1 MLARLQALHKKYI
14 PQPEPIV
21 RVLDNLA
28 LVLYALFI
36 FEAFLRTT
44 TFVIDWHPY
53 YHLSLKVILI
63 LLVVVK
69 SFLKVFDDL
78 WVYILLFICAIGYAL
93 TYLQGN
99 HGILLEII
107 LFTVLLKDID
117 FRKIAK
123 VFFVVI
129 GISLVCIFVASKRG
143 MLTNLTYYSDRGP
156 WRQSF
161 GINYPT
167 DFAAYILYLSLV
179 WVFIRNVKI
188 SFVEI
193 VLMGLLT
200 RWTWINCSARAST
213 ICMVLLIVAALVCKM
228 AHIICGSVEGRRS
241 NRVTLDE
248 DTGCSKTAVKRKNSG
263 VLYAGWKLIK
273 GICNVVT
280 WLVTLAVP
288 VCFGFSVLTAY
299 KFDITNS
306 IFNKLNILLSDRLR
320 LGKMTFDTYDIKLF
334 GQEIEMHG
342 NGGTTLPWLNYATTG
357 TGYNF
362 IDCSYLNIMFRYG
375 LFVVICT
382 VLLLW
387 ITSILAKKRKDYI
400 TLFIIA
406 IVAVHSIIEHH
417 MLDLHYNP
425 FIFMLFSGYFS
436 KAKDSRKEKLGRA
449 VEDNSYEM
457 GRNTVDA
464 EDGEVVKKQKKNN
477 SANAGLQLK
486 KALVILGIYMLLSGL
501 MFLLDKREPE
511 HIVYDI
517 ACPVE
522 EADDR
527 NDTPAEEI
535 TPLVDYME
543 YDGQYKLYRQNFYT
557 PKRITGIE
565 LWLECDDR
573 VSQSYAIQVYNQAG
587 EVMYTHTLY
596 SEDIDNGDFTR
607 IIFKDFYIESG
618 ALCFFCVVAEDYV
631 ASTLKVGVLP
641 RTSLWANYM
650 YVNEVHVEGNVICF
664 NLIYDYQ
671 GWGFINWMALTV
683 GVVLIFLGEK
693 KM

>member
-1 MLARLQALHKKYI
+1 MLARLKALHNKYI

-36 FEAFLRTT
+36 FEAFMRTT

-63 LLVVVK
+63 LMVVAK

-93 TYLQGN
+93 AYLQGN

-117 FRKIAK
+117 FKKIAK
-123 VFFVVI
+123 LFFVVI
-129 GISLVCIFVASKRG
+129 GISLVCIFIASKQG

-179 WVFIRNVKI
+179 WVFIRNVNI

-200 RWTWINCSARAST
+200 RWSWINCSARAST
-213 ICMVLLIVAALVCKM
+213 ICMVLLIVVALACKV
-228 AHIICGSVEGRRS
+228 AHIICKLVDR
-241 NRVTLDE
+241 
-248 DTGCSKTAVKRKNSG
+248 KRHSG
-263 VLYAGWKLIK
+263 GILWKLV
-273 GICNVVT
+273 CAVTNLVT
-280 WLVTLAVP
+280 WLTTLAVP
-288 VCFGFSVLTAY
+288 VCFGFSVLSAY
-299 KFDITNS
+299 KFDITNTVYQ
-306 IFNKLNILLSDRLR
+306 KLNSLLSNRLY
-320 LGKMTFDTYDIKLF
+320 LGKVTFDTYDIKLF

-342 NGGTTLPWLNYATTG
+342 NGGTTLPWLNYATTD

-375 LFVVICT
+375 LFVVTCT

-387 ITSILAKKRKDYI
+387 ITSILAKKHKDYI
-400 TLFIIA
+400 TVFIIA
-406 IVAVHSIIEHH
+406 IIAVHSIIEHH

-425 FIFMLFSGYFS
+425 FIFMLFSGCFS
-436 KAKDSRKEKLGRA
+436 IVKNSRKEKLDGA
-449 VEDNSYEM
+449 VEDNTYETE
-457 GRNTVDA
+457 RNTTDI
-464 EDGEVVKKQKKNN
+464 EDGEVLKNQNKNNTAKTRPGVKKV
-477 SANAGLQLK
+477 
-486 KALVILGIYMLLSGL
+486 LVTLGIYVLLSGL

-511 HIVYDI
+511 HIVYDV

-527 NDTPAEEI
+527 NDTPAEDI
-535 TPLVDYME
+535 APLVSYME
-543 YDGQYKLYRQNFYT
+543 FAGQYRFYRQNFYT

-565 LWLECDDR
+565 VWLECNDAI
-573 VSQSYAIQVYNQAG
+573 SQNYAITVYNQAWK
-587 EVMYTHTLY
+587 ELYTHTFS
-596 SEDIDNGDFTR
+596 SEDIVEGDFTR
-607 IIFKDFYIESG
+607 IIFEDFYLEAG
-618 ALCFFCVVAEDYV
+618 TLYFFSVGAEDY
-631 ASTLKVGVLP
+631 ATSTLNVGVLP
-641 RTSLWANYM
+641 RASLWANYL
-650 YVNEVHVEGNVICF
+650 YVDEVPAEGNVICF

-671 GWGFINWMALTV
+671 GWGFINWMALTIA
-683 GVVLIFLGEK
+683 VVLVLMYCIK
-693 KM
+693 KN